1 MADSPTPWFQGE
13 MRGSL
18 VLSMLQQMV
27 TDDKA
32 EEVREAAVRSLGLL
46 MGFVDDQHKF
56 NQVLTTSIPTYHYL
70 KDIS

>member
-1 MADSPTPWFQGE
+1 

-46 MGFVDDQHKF
+46 MGFVDDPDKF
-56 NQVLTTSIPTYHYL
+56 NQVGNIYTG
-70 KDIS
+70 